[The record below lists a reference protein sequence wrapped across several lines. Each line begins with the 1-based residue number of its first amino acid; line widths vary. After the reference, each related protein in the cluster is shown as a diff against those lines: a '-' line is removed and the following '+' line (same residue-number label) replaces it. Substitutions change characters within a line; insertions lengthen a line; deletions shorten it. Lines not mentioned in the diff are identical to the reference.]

1 LTRRTA
7 RVKRREGYMI
17 RLPRYVGPAFWSFLL
32 AAVTVAGRGASGVL
46 LEDPP
51 VFASRDGSLKIIM
64 TARELRPPPFGTAK
78 TSVWVYRICRRAS
91 ATDTTCI
98 PGTSRSAYGGARLA
112 LQPNDTLYIRLVNE
126 LPPLPDAKH
135 CAEDK
140 SLALNDTNLHTHG
153 LIVEPHRKVN
163 GAYGDFVFVA
173 VRNPQNTQLC
183 ASDPATAHKSMMQG
197 HDDAVEQGAAE
208 YTIMLRDHPRG
219 LFWFHPHHHG
229 IALNQVSAGLAGVI
243 TVGEMEDEC
252 GIDAA
257 CRTEVHAGRE
267 RVLILKD
274 TQLAADGT
282 LQTQED
288 PGLCTPQPS
297 PSEPPR
303 HGMCPGT
310 NGEHWFHTVSGQVF
324 PTIVVGERGDIWRI
338 VNASGSRS
346 YLLSVEKDAGGVL
359 PLQLLEVDG
368 ITIDVTTSNLGDLQ
382 EQLWEKMRLY
392 SCGRDPGAPGAVCA
406 DHVRMM
412 PSARLS
418 VRVLNDAPATAQ
430 ATLRTAE
437 YDTGAPNQGDQ
448 WPAIDLARVTLERP
462 SPAVAVVHLEGTAQ
476 RVLSPQGALGHS
488 IAVATPGAARP
499 QALATAQAE
508 AQTVPADRAGVTPR
522 AGAIDRT
529 LALGLK
535 RDPFC
540 RNLEPNQHRRI
551 YLGIP
556 ADNPNGFA
564 IATAVVDE
572 DGRVIHK
579 TPMQSFTGEPVICL
593 TAAQAEAGRPTMEVW
608 EVVNLSQEDHNFHI
622 HQTRFWRGTGP
633 RPSVLQDNIP
643 IPHATD
649 VSQCDGSVD
658 QYERGACKPVPVVV
672 TIPFAEVGDFVFH
685 CHILEHEDGGMMAA
699 IRVVASAAVH

>member
-1 LTRRTA
+1 
-7 RVKRREGYMI
+7 MI
-17 RLPRYVGPAFWSFLL
+17 RLSRYVDVARWGLLL
-32 AAVTVAGRGASGVL
+32 AGATVAGTGAIGAVL
-46 LEDPP
+46 DPP

-64 TARELRPPPFGTAK
+64 TAREMRPPPFGTAK
-78 TSVWVYRICRRAS
+78 TSVWVYNICRRAS

-126 LPPLPDAKH
+126 LPPPPDAKH
-135 CAEDK
+135 CADDK
-140 SLALNDTNLHTHG
+140 TLALNDTNLHTHG
-153 LIVEPHRKVN
+153 LIVEPHRKVD

-183 ASDPATAHKSMMQG
+183 ASDPATAHQAMIHG

-208 YTIMLRDHPRG
+208 YKITLRDHPRG

-243 TVGEMEDEC
+243 TVGEMADEC
-252 GIDAA
+252 GIDGV
-257 CRTEVHAGRE
+257 CRAEVHAGRE

-282 LQTQED
+282 LQTQEN

-297 PSEPPR
+297 PTEPPR
-303 HGMCPGT
+303 EGVCRGT
-310 NGEHWFHTVSGQVF
+310 NGEQWIHTVSGQVF
-324 PTIVVGERGDIWRI
+324 PTIPVGDRGNIWRI
-338 VNASGSRS
+338 VNASASRS
-346 YLLSVEKDAGGVL
+346 YLLSVEKNSDGVL

-368 ITIDVTTSNLGDLQ
+368 ITIDVAGTNLADLQ
-382 EQLWEKMRLY
+382 EQLGEKMQLHF
-392 SCGRDPGAPGAVCA
+392 CAGDPKTVCA
-406 DHVRMM
+406 NRVRMM

-418 VRVLNDAPATAQ
+418 VRVLNDGPTNMQ

-448 WPAIDLARVTLERP
+448 WPAIDLARVRLNRP
-462 SPAVAVVHLEGTAQ
+462 SPTAASVHLVGAAQ
-476 RVLSPQGALGHS
+476 RVLSPEGALGHS
-488 IAVATPGAARP
+488 IAVAVPGAARP
-499 QALATAQAE
+499 QALDIARTEATTAS
-508 AQTVPADRAGVTPR
+508 ADRMGVSSR
-522 AGAIDRT
+522 AGAIDRA

-535 RDPFC
+535 PDPFC
-540 RNLEPNQHRRI
+540 RNLAPGQHRRI

-564 IATAVVDE
+564 IATAVVD
-572 DGRVIHK
+572 GAGGVVRS

-593 TAAQAEAGRPTMEVW
+593 TAAEARAAGPTTEVW

-633 RPSVLQDNIP
+633 RPPVLQDNIP

-649 VSQCDGSVD
+649 VSQCDGSVE
-658 QYERGACKPVPVVV
+658 QYERGACKPAPVVM
-672 TIPFAEVGDFVFH
+672 TIPFKEIGDFVFH

-699 IRVVASAAVH
+699 IRVVAPAAVH